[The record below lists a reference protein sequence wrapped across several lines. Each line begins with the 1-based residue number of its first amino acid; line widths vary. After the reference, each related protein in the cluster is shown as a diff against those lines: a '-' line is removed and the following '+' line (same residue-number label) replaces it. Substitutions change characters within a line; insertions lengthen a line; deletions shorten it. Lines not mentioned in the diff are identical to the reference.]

1 MTPNTVVAGSAG
13 ALAAPDRPLLAAVGA
28 DLRIP
33 VVSGG
38 DVGYV
43 NLDHAASSPALTL
56 VADHLATVLPYYAS
70 VHRGAGYTSSVTSGL
85 YEQARMGVSRF
96 AGARETDTVVFTRN
110 TTDALNLLAHCL
122 PRGARVVSLET
133 EHHANLLPWAMCDHR
148 LVRAAPTWAQTLR
161 LLERELT
168 SAPVHLLAITGA
180 SNVTGEVVPVAEVVR
195 LAHEHGAR
203 VVVDGAQVVPHR
215 RFSLASSGVDYVAF
229 SGHKL
234 YAPYGAGAL
243 VGPRDWLDA
252 ATPYLRGGGAV
263 REVGIEHTSWAA
275 APERHEAGT
284 PNVLGVAA
292 LARACEVLGELD
304 PEHWARH
311 EQALRVRLEDGLR
324 TIPGVRTLSIWPDLQ
339 DAVGIV
345 PFVVDGFDSG
355 LAAAY
360 LAAECGIGVR
370 SGRFCAHP
378 LLERLGAP
386 PSGAL
391 RASFGVPSTLAD
403 IDRLL
408 DALNGL
414 VTHGPKWTYETVSG
428 RWTPVPDPRPVP
440 QWAGRATAVSPC
452 EADRTGGKN

>member
-1 MTPNTVVAGSAG
+1 MTSTTVARPTQS
-13 ALAAPDRPLLAAVGA
+13 LSPDRPLLATVGA
-28 DLRIP
+28 DLRVP
-33 VVSGG
+33 LVSGT

-43 NLDHAASSPALTL
+43 NLDHAASSPALRA
-56 VADHLATVLPYYAS
+56 VAEHLTTVLPYYAS
-70 VHRGAGYTSSVTSGL
+70 VHRGAGYPSSVTSGL
-85 YEQARMGVSRF
+85 YEQARVIVSGF
-96 AGARETDTVVFTRN
+96 ADARATDTAVFTRN

-133 EHHANLLPWAMCDHR
+133 EHHANLLPWASCDHR
-148 LVRAAPTWAQTLR
+148 LVRAAPTWAETLG

-168 SAPVHLLAITGA
+168 AAPVHLLAITGV

-195 LAHEHGAR
+195 LAHRHGAR
-203 VVVDGAQVVPHR
+203 VVVDGAQLVPHR
-215 RFSLASSGVDYVAF
+215 RFSLASSGADYVAF

-234 YAPYGAGAL
+234 YAPYGSGVL
-243 VGPRDWLDA
+243 IGPRDWLDA

-263 REVGIEHTSWAA
+263 REVDVEHTSWAA

-284 PNVLGVAA
+284 PNVLGGAA

-304 PEHWARH
+304 PEHWASH
-311 EQALRVRLEDGLR
+311 ERALRERLESGLR
-324 TIPGVRTLSIWPDLQ
+324 AIPGVRTLRIWPDVR

-345 PFVVDGFDSG
+345 AFVVAGTDPG

-360 LAAECGIGVR
+360 LAAEHGIGVR

-378 LLERLGAP
+378 LLARLGAP
-386 PSGAL
+386 PGGAL

-403 IDRLL
+403 VDRLL
-408 DALNGL
+408 DALSGL

-452 EADRTGGKN
+452 EADRPGGKN